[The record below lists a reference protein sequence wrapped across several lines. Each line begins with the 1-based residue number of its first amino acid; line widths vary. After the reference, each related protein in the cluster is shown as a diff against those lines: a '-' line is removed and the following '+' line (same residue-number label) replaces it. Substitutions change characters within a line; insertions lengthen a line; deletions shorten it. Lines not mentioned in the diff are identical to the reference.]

1 MKNLTQIGLDRW
13 RATLDRNCVRY
24 SKTGTL
30 EEVQLWLEEMKQTLS
45 PKTATTYA
53 EIHAACEEG
62 REENVRKYRSMAA
75 EARTAAEAAR
85 KRRDAAAERI
95 RELQA
100 LLDTELIQH
109 IYSDK
114 AFIPKE

>member
-30 EEVQLWLEEMKQTLS
+30 DEVQLWLEEMKQTLS

-62 REENVRKYRSMAA
+62 REENLAKYRAMSTEAKGAA
-75 EARTAAEAAR
+75 AAAR
-85 KRRDAAAERI
+85 AQRDAAETKI
-95 RELQA
+95 RKLQA
-100 LLDTELIQH
+100 KLGIVKKKEWWEL
-109 IYSDK
+109 
-114 AFIPKE
+114 